1 MRHSK
6 HPQRKKRPGP
16 MEARK
21 LPTHNPHFDGSRREF
36 DGLTAT
42 LATEASMTMTTSELE
57 VLIEK
62 QGREMM
68 RKLLEEH
75 LALRGGGPAA
85 EAVVGEDGVERT
97 HKRRRPRQVI
107 TTLGEVEVERIGY
120 GQRDVDSRFV
130 LDAALGLPPD
140 SYSLG
145 LRRRLAYEAA
155 KGSFDDAVE
164 AVERATGTRVGK
176 RQAEELVQRAA
187 VDFEA
192 FYATREPAAN
202 GQTGEILVITTD
214 GKGVSMRRD
223 ALRPATRKAA
233 EERRPRL
240 EKRVCKGEKTATRR
254 MAQVAAVYSIQ
265 PYVRTAEEIAGTLG
279 PSATETTTAAARPR
293 PEHKRVWASVCSD
306 AWEVIEDAFAEADRR
321 DPQRRQR
328 HVVLVDG
335 GEHQLEGVLL
345 CCGKARTRVTVIVDI
360 IHVLEYLWEAA
371 HAFHGEGNPDA
382 EAWVTER
389 LLRLLHGQV
398 SGVAAGMRRSATK
411 RGFLPA
417 HRRAIDRCADYLLK
431 YAEYL
436 RYDEY
441 LEAGFP
447 ISTGVIEGACR
458 YLVKDRMDITGARWG
473 LDGAEAVLRLRALK
487 ASGDFDAYW
496 AFHEHQ
502 ELRRNHLVRYAHET
516 LPKLRKPHPLR
527 RKTDLSVVP

>member
-1 MRHSK
+1 MKARGDTAPLRH
-6 HPQRKKRPGP
+6 PWAAG
-16 MEARK
+16 
-21 LPTHNPHFDGSRREF
+21 DGE
-36 DGLTAT
+36 
-42 LATEASMTMTTSELE
+42 
-57 VLIEK
+57 

-140 SYSLG
+140 SYSQG
-145 LRRRLAYEAA
+145 LRRRLAFEAA
-155 KGSFDDAVE
+155 RGSFDDAVE

-279 PSATETTTAAARPR
+279 PSATESSAAVARPR
-293 PEHKRVWASVCSD
+293 PQQKRVWASVCSD
-306 AWEVIEDAFAEADRR
+306 AWAV
-321 DPQRRQR
+321 
-328 HVVLVDG
+328 
-335 GEHQLEGVLL
+335 
-345 CCGKARTRVTVIVDI
+345 
-360 IHVLEYLWEAA
+360 
-371 HAFHGEGNPDA
+371 
-382 EAWVTER
+382 
-389 LLRLLHGQV
+389 
-398 SGVAAGMRRSATK
+398 MRRSATK
-411 RGFLPA
+411 RGLLPA
-417 HRRAIDRCADYLLK
+417 RLRAVDRCADYLLK

-441 LEAGFP
+441 LAAGFP